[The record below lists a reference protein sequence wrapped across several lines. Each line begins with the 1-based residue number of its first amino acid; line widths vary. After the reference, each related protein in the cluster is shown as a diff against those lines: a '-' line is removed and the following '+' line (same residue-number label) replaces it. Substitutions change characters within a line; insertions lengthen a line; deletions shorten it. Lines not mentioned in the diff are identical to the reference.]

1 MKRFTVLLVLLVS
14 LSLISLANKDIDAW
28 KSEKTMNQQFDVFK
42 KNLKYWNGSYFLNEL
57 QLNQFYNAL
66 RDSAAMFEKEVT
78 EIKKQLIALQNEL
91 NSKIKET
98 EEIQKKLDKSIQL
111 ENSISI
117 LGVDIN
123 KRVYSLSM
131 YILIIGVLIIS
142 GLLIL
147 LYIRS
152 NKITQRTKNDFEELK
167 EEFELHKK
175 NALDRYVKMNIELTK
190 ARFELNKK

>member
-78 EIKKQLIALQNEL
+78 ESKKQLIALQNEL

-98 EEIQKKLDKSIQL
+98 EEIQKKLDRSIQL

-123 KRVYSLSM
+123 KRVYSLSIC
-131 YILIIGVLIIS
+131 ILIIGVLIIS